1 MTNGE
6 KKLLKYPF
14 AVNARDIKRFNF
26 LMNRLKMLTFST
38 LSICLHLQTF
48 RIKVIDASFQNEAG
62 ERVRKWGGWNKETKE

>member
-1 MTNGE
+1 
-6 KKLLKYPF
+6 
-14 AVNARDIKRFNF
+14 
-26 LMNRLKMLTFST
+26 MNRLKMLKFST